1 MGPASDLP
9 VLRTSAIVVRP
20 LVDFFALLL
29 DVMVKAKSGALVQT
43 VGCLVGFLCAL
54 VRPKF
59 CLCRVVLPA
68 IKEKD
73 VSRQIVK
80 RVDSEAGSEVVVL
93 VSVRPFLGRAA
104 VLSPKWGPHMDYN
117 ITVPQLV
124 CCYPSCVNTAP
135 VFVRLEV
142 VSYKIN
148 NLN

>member
-29 DVMVKAKSGALVQT
+29 DVMVKAKSRALVQT

-68 IKEKD
+68 IKKKD

-80 RVDSEAGSEVVVL
+80 RVDSSSEVVVI
-93 VSVRPFLGRAA
+93 VSVCFRR
-104 VLSPKWGPHMDYN
+104 
-117 ITVPQLV
+117 
-124 CCYPSCVNTAP
+124 
-135 VFVRLEV
+135 
-142 VSYKIN
+142 
-148 NLN
+148 